1 MELVPRHHCLV
12 YEGSPSRHLP
22 VLAAAICE
30 KLDQHYRC
38 LYLNSPEMVAEM
50 HGFLEA
56 KGVDVLA
63 QIRRGALVLS
73 SELNHLNN
81 DTFDMDA
88 MLRGLEE
95 ALAQSLDSGYKGLW
109 ASGDMS
115 WEFGPARNFSQ
126 LLDYEERLE
135 QFFQKNPAIIGVC
148 QYHAATLPREVMRQG
163 LLAHPSV
170 FINESMALLNPH
182 YLESEALTSAAEKDP
197 GGESELDSS
206 LDRLLQLEF
215 TI

>member
-1 MELVPRHHCLV
+1 MEQVPRHHCLV

-30 KLDQHYRC
+30 TLKQRYRC
-38 LYLNSPEMVAEM
+38 LYLNNPDMVAEM
-50 HGFLEA
+50 HACLEA
-56 KGVDVLA
+56 RGLDVLA
-63 QIRRGALVLS
+63 EIRRGALVLS
-73 SELNHLNN
+73 SGLDHLNN
-81 DTFDMDA
+81 GLFDMDA
-88 MLRGLEE
+88 MLNGLEKTLRQ
-95 ALAQSLDSGYKGLW
+95 ALKDGYKGLW
-109 ASGDMS
+109 ASGDMT

-126 LLDYEERLE
+126 LLEYERRLE
-135 QFFQKNPAIIGVC
+135 QLFQKNPALAGVC
-148 QYHAATLPREVMRQG
+148 QYHAATLPRAAMRQG

-182 YLESEALTSAAEKDP
+182 YLQPQFIASPVEKIPAA
-197 GGESELDSS
+197 ESELDSS